1 MTAHEGEK
9 ILEQTG
15 AAIRRQRLAEGLGL
29 KELARLSGLSISA
42 LSLIETGKRD
52 PRLSTLDRI
61 AKSLGTEVST
71 FFQDPAV
78 DELKARSTGSG
89 YDLSEFE

>member
-1 MTAHEGEK
+1 MNVHVSEK
-9 ILEQTG
+9 LLEQTG

-71 FFQDPAV
+71 FFKDPED
-78 DELKARSTGSG
+78 DELKARNSGPG